1 MPKIKDNTKISLSDI
16 QSVYSGPEAK
26 LWELVMGEQIHVGG
40 FAESM
45 VLAQKAGIKKDDR
58 VLDLCSALGG
68 GLRFLV
74 KNFDVQGVGVDGT
87 EHMVIEAR
95 KRAADENLAE
105 RIEYRL
111 GDVQDVPL
119 PDEAFDVVWGED
131 AWCYVADKEKLISEA
146 ARLLKKGGTLAFSDW
161 IEGSQ
166 GLTDAE
172 AERIC
177 NNSLGMTFPYMESQ
191 KGYEK
196 LIAKYGFQ
204 LVSSEDLND
213 HFAEMIDLYIKIL
226 TKQLLYDALR
236 IAGDNMEF
244 FQAKGSEMAFWLE
257 MAKARKFSRGRWI
270 ARKV

>member
-1 MPKIKDNTKISLSDI
+1 MIKERVKISLQDI

-26 LWELVMGEQIHVGG
+26 LWEMVMGEQIHIGG

-45 VLAQKAGIKKDDR
+45 VLAQKAGIKNGDR
-58 VLDLCSALGG
+58 VLDLCSALGA

-74 KNFDVQGVGVDGT
+74 KNFGVQGVGVDGT
-87 EHMVIEAR
+87 EHMVNESR
-95 KRAADENLAE
+95 KRAAEENIGNQ
-105 RIEYRL
+105 IEFRL
-111 GDVQDVPL
+111 GDVQDVPW
-119 PDEAFDVVWGED
+119 PDATFDVVWGED
-131 AWCYVADKEKLISEA
+131 AWCYVSDKGKLISEA

-172 AERIC
+172 ADRIC

-191 KGYEK
+191 MGYEN
-196 LIAKYGFQ
+196 LIAKNGLQ

-213 HFAEMIDLYIKIL
+213 HFAEMIDLYIQIL

-236 IAGDNMEF
+236 IVGDNMEF
-244 FQAKGSEMAFWLE
+244 FQAKGAEMAFWLE
-257 MAKARKFSRGRWI
+257 MAKAKKFSRGRWI
-270 ARKV
+270 AKKM

>member
-1 MPKIKDNTKISLSDI
+1 MNQSGIGLREI
-16 QSVYSGPEAK
+16 QNVYSGPEGK
-26 LWELVMGEQIHVGG
+26 FWEMVMGEQIHVGG

-45 VLAQKAGIKKDDR
+45 VMAQKAGVKKGDK

-74 KNFDVQGVGVDGT
+74 KNFGVQGFGVDAT
-87 EHMVIEAR
+87 EHMVNEAR
-95 KRAADENLAE
+95 KRAADENLGDS
-105 RIEYRL
+105 IEFRL
-111 GDVQDVPL
+111 ADVQDVPWS
-119 PDEAFDVVWGED
+119 DENFDVVWGED
-131 AWCYVADKEKLISEA
+131 AWCYVADKERLISEA

-172 AERIC
+172 AERIYD
-177 NNSLGMTFPYMESQ
+177 NSLGMSFPYMESQ

-196 LIAKYGFQ
+196 LIAKFGLQ

-213 HFAEMIDLYIKIL
+213 HFAEMIDLYIKII

-236 IAGDNMEF
+236 IVGDNMEF
-244 FQAKGSEMAFWLE
+244 SRL
-257 MAKARKFSRGRWI
+257 KAPRWRSGWKWPRRKNSAGGGG
-270 ARKV
+270 

>member
-1 MPKIKDNTKISLSDI
+1 MNKLQIELEEI
-16 QSVYSGPEAK
+16 QNIYSGPEAR
-26 LWELVMGEQIHVGG
+26 LWEMVMGEQIHVGG

-45 VLAQKAGIKKDDR
+45 VLAEKAGIKKDDD

-74 KNFDVQGVGVDGT
+74 KNFDIRGFGLDGT
-87 EHMVIEAR
+87 EHMVNEAR
-95 KRAADENLAE
+95 RRASEEKVADK
-105 RIEYRL
+105 IEFRL
-111 GDVQDVPL
+111 GDVQHVPW
-119 PDEAFDVVWGED
+119 PSDTFDVVWGED
-131 AWCYVADKEKLISEA
+131 AWCYVTDKDKLISEA
-146 ARLLKKGGTLAFSDW
+146 ARVLKKGGTLAFSDW
-161 IEGSQ
+161 IEGSE

-177 NNSLGMTFPYMESQ
+177 NNSLGLTFPYMESQ

-196 LIAKYGFQ
+196 LIAKHGLH

-213 HFAEMIDLYIKIL
+213 HFAEMLDLYIKIL

-236 IAGDNMEF
+236 IVGDDMEF
-244 FQAKGSEMAFWLE
+244 FQSKGAEMTFWLE

-270 ARKV
+270 AKKL